1 MYQFVGKSAPFL
13 VLSFLALLDGCKND
27 FLLNTVYSGKHIGTL
42 YFRSSAPRPPAD
54 REQG

>member
-27 FLLNTVYSGKHIGTL
+27 FLLNTVYSGKPIGTL

>member
-27 FLLNTVYSGKHIGTL
+27 FLLNTGKPIGTL